1 MNIMQLFRNTV
12 GRKIIV
18 AISGQ
23 MMVLFV
29 IAHLLGNSS
38 IFIPGGINA
47 YAEHLHAL
55 PPLVWAARAV
65 MLAMLLLHIYF
76 AILITLENRAAKP
89 FAYAVNNKIKASFA
103 SENMIWTGVL
113 LGVFIIGHI
122 LHFTAR
128 VTPDI
133 APRLSS
139 LSGGTV
145 FDVYSMVVGSFQHG
159 VIALIYVVAMVVLFL
174 HLFHGIQAFF
184 QTMGWNNDCAMPAFA
199 KWGKVISVIFLIG
212 YSSIPAFI
220 FFRVLT

>member
-1 MNIMQLFRNTV
+1 MQLFRNSV

-29 IAHLLGNSS
+29 IVHLLGNAS

-55 PPLVWAARAV
+55 PPLVWTVRAV
-65 MLAMLLLHIYF
+65 MLAIVVFHIYF
-76 AILITLENRAAKP
+76 GIQITLENRAANP
-89 FAYAVNNKIKASFA
+89 RAYAVNKKVKATFA
-103 SENMIWTGVL
+103 SENMIWTGLL
-113 LGVFIIGHI
+113 LGIFIVGHI

-128 VTPDI
+128 LTPDI

-139 LSGGTV
+139 LSSGEV

-159 VIALIYVVAMVVLFL
+159 AVAFIYGTAMIVLFL
-174 HLFHGIQAFF
+174 HLVHGIQAFF
-184 QTMGWNNDCAMPAFA
+184 QTMGWNNDSTMPAFTCG
-199 KWGKVISVIFLIG
+199 GKVAAVIFLLG
-212 YSSIPAFI
+212 YCSIPAFI

>member
-1 MNIMQLFRNTV
+1 MQLFKSTV

-18 AISGQ
+18 GISGQ
-23 MMVLFV
+23 IMVLFV

-55 PPLVWAARAV
+55 PPLVWSIRAV
-65 MLAMLLLHIYF
+65 MLVLAVCHIYF
-76 AILITLENRAAKP
+76 GVQITLENRAAKP
-89 FAYAVNNKIKASFA
+89 LAYAVNKKIKATFA
-103 SENMIWTGVL
+103 SENMIWTGLL
-113 LGVFIIGHI
+113 LGIFIVGHI

-139 LSGGTV
+139 LSSGAI

-159 VIALIYVVAMVVLFL
+159 AVALLYVTAMIVLFL
-174 HLFHGIQAFF
+174 HLVHGIQAFF
-184 QTMGWNNDCAMPAFA
+184 QTIGWNNDRTMPAFA
-199 KWGKVISVIFLIG
+199 CGGKVVAAIFLIG

-220 FFRVLT
+220 FFHVLT

>member
-1 MNIMQLFRNTV
+1 MQLLRSTV

-29 IAHLLGNSS
+29 IVHLLGNSS

-55 PPLVWAARAV
+55 PPLVWAIRAV
-65 MLAMLLLHIYF
+65 MLAMVVFHIYF
-76 AILITLENRAAKP
+76 GIQITLENRAAKP
-89 FAYAVNNKIKASFA
+89 YAYAVNNKVKATFA
-103 SENMIWTGVL
+103 SENMIWTGSL
-113 LGVFIIGHI
+113 LAVFIVGHI

-139 LSGGTV
+139 LSSGAI

-159 VIALIYVVAMVVLFL
+159 AIALTYVTAMIVMFL
-174 HLFHGIQAFF
+174 HMFHGIQAFF
-184 QTMGWNNDCAMPAFA
+184 QTMGWNNDRTMPAFA
-199 KWGKVISVIFLIG
+199 KGGKVVAFIFLLG

-220 FFRVLT
+220 FFHILT

>member
-1 MNIMQLFRNTV
+1 MQLFRSSV

-47 YAEHLHAL
+47 YAEHLHAF
-55 PPLVWAARAV
+55 PPLVWAMRAV
-65 MLAMLLLHIYF
+65 MLAMAAFHIYF
-76 AILITLENRAAKP
+76 AIQITLENRAAKP
-89 FAYAVNNKIKASFA
+89 HAYAVNKKIKTTFA
-103 SENMIWTGVL
+103 GENMIWTGL
-113 LGVFIIGHI
+113 MLGVFIIGHI

-139 LSGGTV
+139 LSSGSV

-159 VIALIYVVAMVVLFL
+159 AVALIYVTAMIVLFL
-174 HLFHGIQAFF
+174 HMFHGIQAFF
-184 QTMGWNNDCAMPAFA
+184 QTMGWNNDRAIPAFA
-199 KWGKVISVIFLIG
+199 CGGTVAAVIFLLG

-220 FFRVLT
+220 FFQVLT

>member
-1 MNIMQLFRNTV
+1 MQLFRSTV
-12 GRKIIV
+12 GRKIVV

-23 MMVLFV
+23 MMVFFV

-38 IFIPGGINA
+38 IFFPGGINA

-55 PPLVWAARAV
+55 PPLVWTVRAV
-65 MLAMLLLHIYF
+65 MLAMVLLHIYF

-89 FAYAVNNKIKASFA
+89 SAYAIKSKVKATFA
-103 SENMIWTGVL
+103 GENMIWTGAL
-113 LGVFIIGHI
+113 LAVFIVGHI

-139 LSGGTV
+139 LSSGAI

-159 VIALIYVVAMVVLFL
+159 AIALVYVAAMVVLFL
-174 HLFHGIQAFF
+174 HLAHGIQAFF
-184 QTMGWNNDCAMPAFA
+184 QTMGWNNDRAMPAFA
-199 KWGKVISVIFLIG
+199 CGGKVAAVIFLLG

-220 FFRVLT
+220 FFHVLT

>member
-1 MNIMQLFRNTV
+1 MQLFRSCV
-12 GRKIIV
+12 GRKIVV

-29 IAHLLGNSS
+29 IVHLLGNSS
-38 IFIPGGINA
+38 IFFPGGINA

-65 MLAMLLLHIYF
+65 MLAMLLFHIYF
-76 AILITLENRAAKP
+76 AIQITLENRAAKP
-89 FAYAVNNKIKASFA
+89 NAYAVNRKIKATFA

-113 LGVFIIGHI
+113 LLIFIIGHI

-133 APRLSS
+133 APRLSI
-139 LSGGTV
+139 LVRGDL
-145 FDVYSMVVGSFQHG
+145 FDVYSMVVGSFQQG
-159 VIALIYVVAMVVLFL
+159 AIALAYVTAMIVLFL
-174 HLFHGIQAFF
+174 HLVHGIQAFF
-184 QTMGWNNDCAMPAFA
+184 QTMGWDNDRSMPVFTLG
-199 KWGKVISVIFLIG
+199 GKVLAVIFLLG